1 MKSALSNLN
10 LQNSIMREAWRDL
23 KKKKKNKISLL
34 YYVQKFQKKLLEDD
48 SRK

>member
-23 KKKKKNKISLL
+23 KKKKNKISLL

>member
-23 KKKKKNKISLL
+23 KKKKKQDLITLLCAKIP
-34 YYVQKFQKKLLEDD
+34 KKIVG
-48 SRK
+48 R

>member
-23 KKKKKNKISLL
+23 KKKKKKQDLITLLCAKIP
-34 YYVQKFQKKLLEDD
+34 KKIVG
-48 SRK
+48 R